1 MQKQVPPEG
10 AFKMKNSDGLR
21 NPRGLIIICVA
32 LFTFAAV
39 PLLSS
44 ARSASTAVTIVNNS
58 AGEIRNVYLSHV
70 GSDDWGGNQLTNGA
84 IAAGQSYTLN
94 SVACDGQQIKVIAE
108 DQEGCFLST
117 VAACEQSSTWTINND
132 TPRDCGY

>member
-1 MQKQVPPEG
+1 
-10 AFKMKNSDGLR
+10 MKNSDGLR

-32 LFTFAAV
+32 LLMFAAV

-44 ARSASTAVTIVNNS
+44 AHSAATAVTIVNNS

-70 GSDDWGGNQLTNGA
+70 GSDDWGANQLTNGA

-94 SVACDGQQIKVIAE
+94 NVACDGQQIKVIAE
-108 DQEGCFLST
+108 DQEGCFIST
-117 VAACEQSSTWTINND
+117 VAACEQSSTWTISND
-132 TPRDCGY
+132 TAKDCGY